1 MFLRGNNDDNHEST
15 MSKRD
20 LLSFQDWSGEEIG
33 TILRLAADLKRQQKS
48 GRDHRLLAGKGL
60 AMLFEKPSLR
70 TRVTFEIG
78 MLQLGG
84 HVVFLA
90 PTEVQL
96 GVRETP
102 ADCARSLSRWVDL
115 IVVRTFAQATLDE
128 MARYASV
135 PVINALTD
143 LYHPCQVLA
152 DCLTLLEHKGKL
164 EGLRVAFVGDGNNMV
179 HSWIEAAEKIPFS
192 FVVACPKGYEPNKEI
207 EARAKKNGARITVTH
222 SVEEAV
228 RGADVIYTDV
238 WASMGQEWDAT
249 SRLKAFR
256 NYQVND
262 AIVALARDDVA
273 VMHCLPAHRG
283 QEITEEVMEG
293 PHCIAFDQAENR
305 LHVQKAI
312 MVWLLKALKG
322 SMTRALKDSTNR
334 KKTRMGNRGLRRRR

>member
-1 MFLRGNNDDNHEST
+1 

-20 LLSFQDWSGEEIG
+20 LLSFEDWSRQEIV

-48 GRDHRLLAGKGL
+48 SREHRLLGGKGL

-135 PVINALTD
+135 PVINALSD

-164 EGLRVAFVGDGNNMV
+164 QGLKIAFVGDGNNMV
-179 HSWIEAAEKIPFS
+179 HSWMEAAEKIPFA
-192 FVVACPKGYEPNKEI
+192 FVVACPKGYEPNQEI
-207 EARAKKNGARITVTH
+207 EARARKNGARITVTH

-262 AIVALARDDVA
+262 AVIALAKDDVA

-312 MVWLLKALKG
+312 MVWLLRAVKG
-322 SMTRALKDSTNR
+322 SKVQAFKGSTSR
-334 KKTRMGNRGLRRRR
+334 KKGRMASRGSRRGR

>member
-1 MFLRGNNDDNHEST
+1 

-20 LLSFQDWSGEEIG
+20 LLSFEDWSREEILA
-33 TILRLAADLKRQQKS
+33 ILRLAGELKRKQKS

-164 EGLRVAFVGDGNNMV
+164 EGLKITFVGDGNNMV
-179 HSWIEAAEKIPFS
+179 HSWMEAAEKIPFS

-207 EARAKKNGARITVTH
+207 EARARKNGARLSVTH

-228 RGADVIYTDV
+228 HGADVIYTDV

-249 SRLKAFR
+249 ARMKAFK
-256 NYQVND
+256 NYQVNE
-262 AIVALARDDVA
+262 ALVSLAKDDVA

-312 MVWLLKALKG
+312 MVWLLKAVKGLKVQAFKG
-322 SMTRALKDSTNR
+322 STN
-334 KKTRMGNRGLRRRR
+334 KKINRGGNRGTRKVR